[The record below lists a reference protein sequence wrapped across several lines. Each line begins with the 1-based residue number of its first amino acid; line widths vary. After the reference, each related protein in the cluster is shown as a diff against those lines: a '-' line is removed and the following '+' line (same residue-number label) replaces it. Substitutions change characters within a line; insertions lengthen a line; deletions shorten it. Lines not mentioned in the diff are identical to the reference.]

1 MKRTVISV
9 TIIIEHSWHCEVDE
23 EVVAEIG
30 DEILGNKNRVENIG
44 EKLRA
49 QEKALAAEIRKL
61 MDSSQDHVTTWA
73 TLRESLSRDWGA
85 DASIIAGLILTMTA
99 TAKTAKIWMTS
110 KFKGAGQLNAGPVA
124 KQFLNDNGV
133 EDVFEAF
140 GADEYCNLVSSLNRK
155 KSVSFA
161 SLGKQ

>member
-30 DEILGNKNRVENIG
+30 DEILGNKNWV

-61 MDSSQDHVTTWA
+61 MDSSQDQVTTWA

-110 KFKGAGQLNAGPVA
+110 KFKGAGQVNAGPVA
-124 KQFLNDNGV
+124 KQFLNDNSV
-133 EDVFEAF
+133 EDVFEVF
-140 GADEYCNLVSSLNRK
+140 GADEYCNLHTKIQKISKNNERENRTK
-155 KSVSFA
+155 
-161 SLGKQ
+161 